1 MKFKKLLSSILS
13 VTILICSFTTAF
25 AANGILGNGDYEY
38 IYRGEISYGWTEV
51 CERPSFSTENLYIYY
66 TFNAPEDGYYLFGYG
81 TPHTSMWAGI
91 LDVNNIEPDFEE
103 TIYDYYAVDKIYYL
117 EKGSYNFVI
126 DIYSTAEDVSIQSE
140 FLGKDITDISFNYD
154 QLLDYDLYWYGS
166 ENEYYF
172 NSYAD
177 ATITFSSGK
186 IYEFNDGILEGTRNS
201 EPVEGKNDV
210 KVNFLDKEIPSSVT
224 GYPVSYYISDVKLSN
239 VEKYTKSPIEY
250 YNRLEREKYPYGE
263 TITVTFTDG
272 ATQITN
278 YSNSIEYT
286 VFQNYITLPNGQNYE
301 LYIFYDTDYSIL
313 GKNTH
318 QLEITLGFN
327 CVIKEYKIDCSKA
340 TFIENIKALH
350 EDNKVP
356 LNEFFENMK
365 LMFKSAGSEE
375 ELIRCFENMIF
386 GLLEIY
392 INCYDFFHYYTTFS
406 FV

>member
-1 MKFKKLLSSILS
+1 MSAIIIL
-13 VTILICSFTTAF
+13 CSFTTAF
-25 AANGILGNGDYEY
+25 AADGPLKNGDYEY

-51 CERPSFSTENLYIYY
+51 CERPSFSTEDLYIYY

-91 LDVNNIEPDFEE
+91 LDVNNTEPDFAE

-117 EKGSYNFVI
+117 SKGIYNFVI
-126 DIYSTAEDVSIQSE
+126 DIYSTAEDVNIQSE

-166 ENEYYF
+166 ENDYYF

-186 IYEFNDGILEGTRNS
+186 IYEFNDGVLEGATNS

-210 KVNFLDKEIPSSVT
+210 TVYFLDKEIPTFVMV
-224 GYPVSYYISDVKLSN
+224 YPVSHFISDAEISN
-239 VEKYTKSPIEY
+239 VEYYLGNGVEY
-250 YNRLEREKYPYGE
+250 YNRLEKEYPYGE
-263 TITVTFTDG
+263 AITVTFADG
-272 ATQITN
+272 TKQIV
-278 YSNSIEYT
+278 EYKT
-286 VFQNYITLPNGQNYE
+286 SQEWVTLPNGQEYE
-301 LYIFYDTDYSIL
+301 IYVGYDTEHHSFNR
-313 GKNTH
+313 NTYH
-318 QLEITLGFN
+318 LKIYLGFN
-327 CVIKEYKIDCSKA
+327 CVIKSYNTDISKV

-356 LNEFFENMK
+356 LNEIFENMK
-365 LMFKSAGSEE
+365 LMFKSAGNEE
-375 ELIRCFENMIF
+375 ELMWCFENLIF

-392 INCYDFFHYYTTFS
+392 INCYDFFHYYTMFS
-406 FV
+406 VV